1 MRTAK
6 DQIDAIPPKEL
17 QKFKTEAENLPTRNE
32 QMEAAGRFLA
42 EHLILHWNGTD
53 CTYLLYKACVKI
65 KFF

>member
-1 MRTAK
+1 MKTAK
-6 DQIDAIPPKEL
+6 NQIDAIPPKEL

-53 CTYLLYKACVKI
+53 STYLLYKACVKI